1 MPLETEH
8 IRAVFTGQDSD
19 IIRKKR
25 KTDIGRNIDE
35 EEAFDNIFF
44 IVVSDFKK
52 KMDDNPPPPSV
63 EYQIP
68 RTWEEVD
75 EILFDELKAQ
85 KLSLQL
91 KTTER
96 RMFAIIAINS
106 YIFTTLTNHM
116 QWCIT
121 SALAFTAG
129 FTRKIEEL
137 KERARRMKRE
147 LDEYQQRIVS
157 SPYDREKIN
166 ELMLE
171 RHLELT
177 DPDKKIWSR
186 LRRGGGLV
194 QKYVDAEYNKAR
206 RQQQQRRLPPNE
218 AAFNY
223 NVRRGKTVL
232 ETSIA
237 LAQAETPPH
246 SSAVEQ
252 NLSNFEF
259 FEKYMRSDESL
270 APSNKL
276 SEAYNVPYEVLPN
289 ITIKVP
295 RRIERYINGEIEF
308 MTKLCAPTVSNYT
321 RGLVLSYMVG
331 KMFGC
336 AYLTSQAYMKAF
348 ADAVVERSPFFIN
361 KEKEGVTLSYS
372 KIKLVLK
379 SAKKRA
385 AAAAAASTKDNIMT
399 FPASHLTPVN
409 RIPSG
414 TREMREFIVKAS
426 EYSPSQMDKL
436 AVMLMRSP
444 VAEQAI
450 NGPIAE
456 WFAINMSLLVD
467 RKLDPQY
474 ALLLLVNWALTNN
487 NTKPELMKR
496 VINTF
501 NIFFH
506 HASGLAVPNIGFG
519 VGMTRHRLKVFAHRL
534 ITQFV
539 APLVVKG
546 SRNIVK
552 PEPKTHVEVKDYGEL
567 VRMIRGNP
575 ECKTA
580 SQNSD
585 LVVMSSGLFTNND
598 VYKKPPSSSSTSC
611 NEEEDEEDK
620 EDKNKANPA
629 RCCDCECHGFDRN
642 LVGLTFEPS
651 EVRRKIY
658 EEEYNKMLMSQPHLL
673 AEFGVCGYR
682 HSLTASSDKKI
693 LVMTQLLKER
703 LIYTQREVA
712 AAIGWSR
719 LLQFFLTNDKKSK
732 YDIHDVK
739 NKLYSL
745 NRRYIEHFSTAVR
758 DSLACDRLME
768 NLNVKFNS
776 DVLPLGRKPDS
787 FIRTKAGLVVME
799 HAKKVLVDLYLR
811 EDSYPDYKRLVA
823 GDQIPQYMIDSAAR
837 CVTGADYT
845 QEYHIDEPFCKRDE
859 ENFEPI
865 PMFGVRD
872 LLFVDPAD
880 AKYVFDNTAI
890 KSSQLKSVFRIKRDD
905 VNFTEANVARGVIS
919 NAQLTNNVDAAKVLF
934 SGNNSC
940 KPVFKGMRDIFK
952 KSLLVEEPRKMD
964 DHTPWSSKNTGQS
977 GRNTTE
983 FNVNSVMLVVQYD
996 LDENG
1001 ETRGLDDYEND
1012 VFLSMVDSQR
1022 TVAQKDIMYPDIVK
1036 FSESDPT
1043 ETIEAPDY
1051 SPVYRHGSKTV
1062 AISLK

>member
-1 MPLETEH
+1 M
-8 IRAVFTGQDSD
+8 RVVFTGQASD

-25 KTDIGRNIDE
+25 TDIGGSIV
-35 EEAFDNIFF
+35 EAFNNIFF
-44 IVVSDFKK
+44 CIVFEK
-52 KMDDNPPPPSV
+52 KMDDKPPSPPPPFA

-96 RMFAIIAINS
+96 RMFALIAINN
-106 YIFTTLTNHM
+106 YLIDTLTNHM
-116 QWCIT
+116 QWCIS

-129 FTRKIEEL
+129 FAPKIEEL
-137 KERARRMKRE
+137 KERARHMKRE
-147 LDEYQQRIVS
+147 LDEYQHRIVS
-157 SPYDREKIN
+157 SPYDHEKIN
-166 ELMLE
+166 ELILE

-186 LRRGGGLV
+186 LRRGGLV
-194 QKYVDAEYNKAR
+194 QRYVDAEYNKAR
-206 RQQQQRRLPPNE
+206 RQQRLPPNE

-223 NVRRGKTVL
+223 NARRGETVL
-232 ETSIA
+232 ETSTA
-237 LAQAETPPH
+237 LAQAAA
-246 SSAVEQ
+246 SSRAVEQ
-252 NLSNFEF
+252 DLSNFEF

-289 ITIKVP
+289 NIIKVP

-308 MTKLCAPTVSNYT
+308 MTKVCAPTISNYT
-321 RGLVLSYMVG
+321 RGIVLSYMVG
-331 KMFGC
+331 RMFGC

-361 KEKEGVTLSYS
+361 KVTARENVTLSYS
-372 KIKLVLK
+372 EIKLVLK

-385 AAAAAASTKDNIMT
+385 AAAAAAAASTNDSIMT
-399 FPASHLTPVN
+399 FPASHLSPVD

-414 TREMREFIVKAS
+414 TRETRESIVKAS
-426 EYSPSQMDKL
+426 EYSPSRMDKL
-436 AVMLMRSP
+436 AVILMRSP

-456 WFAINMSLLVD
+456 WFAINMSLLVG

-474 ALLLLVNWALTNN
+474 ALLLLVNWALTN
-487 NTKPELMKR
+487 TEQELLKR
-496 VINTF
+496 VTNTF

-506 HASGLAVPNIGFG
+506 HATGLAVPNIGFG
-519 VGMTRHRLKVFAHRL
+519 VGMTRHRLKAFAKRL

-552 PEPKTHVEVKDYGEL
+552 PEPKTHTEVKDYGEL
-567 VRMIRGNP
+567 VRMVRGNP

-580 SQNSD
+580 SENSD
-585 LVVMSSGLFTNND
+585 LIVMSSGLFTNND
-598 VYKKPPSSSSTSC
+598 VYKKLSSSTSY
-611 NEEEDEEDK
+611 NEKKEEDRD
-620 EDKNKANPA
+620 KANSSSSSS
-629 RCCDCECHGFDRN
+629 RCCNCDCGCHGIDGN

-651 EVRRKIY
+651 EARRKIY

-682 HSLTASSDKKI
+682 YSLTASSDKKI
-693 LVMTQLLKER
+693 LVMLQLLKER

-719 LLQFFLTNDKKSK
+719 LLQFFLTNDKNNNKKSK
-732 YDIHDVK
+732 YDIHNVK
-739 NKLYSL
+739 NKLFSL
-745 NRRYIEHFSTAVR
+745 NRRYIEHFSTTVR
-758 DSLACDRLME
+758 NSVACARLTE
-768 NLNVKFNS
+768 DLNAKFNS
-776 DVLPLGRKPDS
+776 DMFPLGRKPDS

-799 HAKKVLVDLYLR
+799 HAKKVLADLYLR
-811 EDSYPDYKRLVA
+811 EDSYPDYKRLV
-823 GDQIPQYMIDSAAR
+823 GGGVIPQYMIDAAAR
-837 CVTGADYT
+837 CVTGADYA

-859 ENFEPI
+859 EHFEPI
-865 PMFGVRD
+865 PMFGVKD

-890 KSSQLKSVFRIKRDD
+890 KSCQPESVFRIKRDD

-940 KPVFKGMRDIFK
+940 KPVFKGMGDIFRK
-952 KSLLVEEPRKMD
+952 NILSEEPRKMD

-1001 ETRGLDDYEND
+1001 ESRGLGDYEND
-1012 VFLSMVDSQR
+1012 VFLSLVDNQR
-1022 TVAQKDIMYPDIVK
+1022 TVAQNDIMYPKIAK